1 MAIFYKAL
9 DNEGATH
16 WGATEAD
23 ARAYATGYDQAA
35 RIERLELDDMEA
47 RAMAC
52 EWLNFCEKCKRNAE
66 KREKAK
72 SAERKAE
79 IAKKVWAKRRAN
91 GTDKWK

>member
-1 MAIFYKAL
+1 MAIL
-9 DNEGATH
+9 CRITNGTATR
-16 WGATEAD
+16 WGTTEAD
-23 ARAYATGYDQAA
+23 AGASLPGGGDVERVAIDEIEMRQAA
-35 RIERLELDDMEA
+35 CA
-47 RAMAC
+47 
-52 EWLNFCEKCKRNAE
+52 WLNFRAKTAENAK